1 MLKFARLIDNHYIP
15 GHFQMHTKLTRFQA
29 FIIHLLISSII
40 LGSFLT
46 FVFLV
51 WYPQP
56 FFVVEGLVDIVWVLV
71 GVDVVLG
78 PALTLVVFK
87 TGKPGLKRDLS
98 IIAAIQIFGFIYG
111 ANTFYQERPYF
122 AVFYDSDYF
131 DVIPA
136 SSMKDISNIDS
147 ALNHKKLGGPIIV
160 YVEQPKNI
168 DELKVILEDMK
179 QGGPA
184 IHQRP
189 EYYRPLKGHIN
200 KAFWLSKSL
209 DDLQNIPANE
219 KAISRFKAEYGER
232 VGDFAYFPISG
243 NLTSRL
249 LVIDR
254 ETEAVVDYININPG
268 ANNPG

>member
-1 MLKFARLIDNHYIP
+1 
-15 GHFQMHTKLTRFQA
+15 MHTGLSRFQA
-29 FIIHLLISSII
+29 FAIHLLLSSAI

-56 FFVVEGLVDIVWVLV
+56 FFVVEGLSDIIWVLV

-98 IIAAIQIFGFIYG
+98 IIAAIQIIGFIYG
-111 ANTFYQERPYF
+111 AQTFYSERPAF

-131 DVIPA
+131 EVIPA
-136 SSMKDISNIDS
+136 STMKDTSKLDLG
-147 ALNHKKLGGPIIV
+147 LNHSKFGGPSIVIIDAPT
-160 YVEQPKNI
+160 EFDDLQI
-168 DELKVILEDMK
+168 ILEDMK
-179 QGGPA
+179 KGGPA
-184 IHQRP
+184 IHLRP

-200 KAFWLSKSL
+200 KKFKLSRDL
-209 DDLQNIPANE
+209 DKLQKIPENA
-219 KAISRFKAEYGER
+219 AVISQFKAEYGDR
-232 VGDFAYFPISG
+232 IKDFAYFRITGSF
-243 NLTSRL
+243 TSRL

-254 ETEAVVDYININPG
+254 KSEMVVDSIGIDPVVTN
-268 ANNPG
+268 